1 MRIRR
6 GAQRGLL
13 LPLLLLSMGA
23 CQITWREPVLEPLNS
38 NRFYDA
44 EFGATCDAAEQVVQD
59 LGLELEDVQREDNA
73 CLLDTE
79 FRVFSDEGDDPM
91 DHLRRVAMVGAGG
104 FIGGRYTMT
113 VTTRDVRNGGTRVRV
128 STRIEGYVN
137 EEFGYQVLRS
147 NGLIERNVFEAI
159 GTRVGA
165 PPAEAR

>member
-13 LPLLLLSMGA
+13 LSLLLSTGA
-23 CQITWREPVLEPLNS
+23 CQITWREPVIEPLNS

-44 EFGATCDAAEQVVQD
+44 ELSPTCDAAEQVVQS
-59 LGLELEDVQREDNA
+59 LGLAVEDEEREPTA
-73 CLLDTE
+73 CLLETG

-91 DHLRRVAMVGAGG
+91 NHLRRVAMVGAGG
-104 FIGGRYTMT
+104 FIGGRYTLT

-147 NGLIERNVFEAI
+147 NGLIESSVFDAI
-159 GTRVGA
+159 GARLGSA
-165 PPAEAR
+165 PIEAR

>member
-1 MRIRR
+1 MRIRL
-6 GAQRGLL
+6 GAQRSLMLPMLL
-13 LPLLLLSMGA
+13 VMGG
-23 CQITWREPVLEPLNS
+23 CQITWREPVIEPLNT

-44 EFGATCDAAEQVVQD
+44 ELAPTCDAAEQVVQA
-59 LGLELEDVQREDNA
+59 LGLTLGDVQRENNA

-91 DHLRRVAMVGAGG
+91 NHLGRVAMVGAGG
-104 FIGGRYTMT
+104 FIGGRYTLT

-147 NGLIERNVFEAI
+147 NGLIESNIFDAI
-159 GTRVGA
+159 GDQLGTT
-165 PPAEAR
+165 PIEAR

>member
-13 LPLLLLSMGA
+13 LPMLLGLTA
-23 CQITWREPVLEPLNS
+23 CQITWREPVIEPVNT

-44 EFGATCDAAEQVVQD
+44 ELAPTCDAVEQVVQS
-59 LGLELEDVQREDNA
+59 LGLSLEDVQREDNA

-79 FRVFSDEGDDPM
+79 FSVFSDQGDDPM
-91 DHLRRVAMVGAGG
+91 RHLKRVAMIGAGG

-147 NGLIERNVFEAI
+147 NGLIERSVFDAI
-159 GTRVGA
+159 GAELGA
-165 PPAEAR
+165 PPVEAG

>member
-6 GAQRGLL
+6 SAQRGLL
-13 LPLLLLSMGA
+13 LPLLLSAGA
-23 CQITWREPVLEPLNS
+23 CQITWREPVIEPLNT

-44 EFGATCDAAEQVVQD
+44 ALEPTCDAAEQVVQA
-59 LGLELEDVQREDNA
+59 LGLTLEDVQREDTA

-79 FRVFSDEGDDPM
+79 FSVFSDEGDDPM
-91 DHLRRVAMVGAGG
+91 NHLGRVAMVGAGG
-104 FIGGRYTMT
+104 FIGGRYTLT

-147 NGLIERNVFEAI
+147 NGLIESNIFDAI
-159 GTRVGA
+159 GAQLGA
-165 PPAEAR
+165 APEQAR

>member
-1 MRIRR
+1 MQTHR

-13 LPLLLLSMGA
+13 LPLLLGMSA
-23 CQITWREPVLEPLNS
+23 CQITWREPVIEPVNT

-44 EFGATCDAAEQVVQD
+44 ELEPTCDAAEQVVQS
-59 LGLELEDVQREDNA
+59 LGLALEDVQREDSA
-73 CLLDTE
+73 CLLDTK
-79 FRVFSDEGDDPM
+79 FRVFSDEGDDPTN
-91 DHLRRVAMVGAGG
+91 HLGRVAMVGAGG
-104 FIGGRYTMT
+104 FIGGRYTLT

-147 NGLIERNVFEAI
+147 NGLLERSIFEAI
-159 GTRVGA
+159 GAQLGA

>member
-13 LPLLLLSMGA
+13 LPLLLSVGA
-23 CQITWREPVLEPLNS
+23 CQITWREPVIEPLNT

-44 EFGATCDAAEQVVQD
+44 ELASTCDAAEQVVQA
-59 LGLELEDVQREDNA
+59 LGLTLEDVQRQDNA
-73 CLLDTE
+73 CLLDTK
-79 FRVFSDEGDDPM
+79 FSVFSDSGDDPM
-91 DHLRRVAMVGAGG
+91 DHLGQVAMVGAGG
-104 FIGGRYTMT
+104 FIGGRYTLT

-147 NGLIERNVFEAI
+147 NGLIESNIFDAI
-159 GTRVGA
+159 GARLGA
-165 PPAEAR
+165 APIEAD